1 MCSVL
6 DSNLLSVYI
15 NWSILQIWHAPQVIT
30 VLLTT
35 HPKIVHS
42 STCSLIPSLTVLLS
56 TLKNKVTITSYLKVV
71 ALLLAYVFK
80 QCNKDVARRQV
91 SKFYWSSISS
101 SSLKKTHSTFCLF
114 QNLTVTISGSV
125 QARPCVSLIACRRP
139 PSSSSSAMELTAVA
153 SLVSVTVT
161 HVERLWLEDVP
172 PQVLILSLFTVHIIG
187 HCSRPQGPINHR
199 HRWLIYTISFY
210 SSEDWKNLC
219 NFTKSCSTHG
229 HFATLVNTQ
238 LPNFCLKTETTNAL
252 L

>member
-91 SKFYWSSISS
+91 SKFY
-101 SSLKKTHSTFCLF
+101 
-114 QNLTVTISGSV
+114 
-125 QARPCVSLIACRRP
+125 
-139 PSSSSSAMELTAVA
+139 
-153 SLVSVTVT
+153 
-161 HVERLWLEDVP
+161 
-172 PQVLILSLFTVHIIG
+172 
-187 HCSRPQGPINHR
+187 
-199 HRWLIYTISFY
+199 
-210 SSEDWKNLC
+210 
-219 NFTKSCSTHG
+219 
-229 HFATLVNTQ
+229 
-238 LPNFCLKTETTNAL
+238 
-252 L
+252 